1 MIFNKILRG
10 TELTFDIILEK
21 TEYRPSEVVKGK
33 LALKTE
39 KSCITRKL
47 SLLAEGKESTI
58 IKASESTHFDS
69 NFGGTRDRT
78 TKTYSEANTFFSE
91 DLSNFLQKST
101 RCNVLQDGTIEILP
115 QNSEILFDFTL
126 PASHNNLLS
135 SYEGKHAKITYYVI
149 ATADIA
155 KKFDVN
161 RKAPFHVFN
170 THNNDVLSYDGII
183 PDRRENN
190 TDAIPPTTINEVE
203 NNYSQLPTAEI
214 NENQENTTKKN
225 YSARFEQ
232 IFGKK
237 PKLTPVH
244 ARPRYFSSNSTTIDI
259 DLGTFFAKGREHFLK
274 ENSQARIDLSE
285 HQDKDLPY
293 SPGQTIQGK
302 VILLS
307 RLSHEIKREKNKNRN
322 IKGIEISVSGIESAF
337 AQGLQRVSTI
347 EKFEKKIDL
356 NGNENEEHNDITIPF
371 EFQIPEGIK
380 QSYAGKYSE
389 YFWGLEAKV
398 NVVWSSDISARRIVE
413 IV

>member
-33 LALKTE
+33 LAIKTE

-47 SLLAEGKESTI
+47 SLFAEGRESII
-58 IKASESTHFDS
+58 IKTSEST
-69 NFGGTRDRT
+69 NFGSSRDTT
-78 TKTYSEANTFFSE
+78 TKTYSEANSFFSE
-91 DLSNFLQKST
+91 DLSHFLQKST

-115 QNSEILFDFTL
+115 QKSEILFEFTL

-135 SYEGKHAKITYYVI
+135 SYRGKHANITYYVK
-149 ATADIA
+149 ATVDIA
-155 KKFDVN
+155 KRFDVN
-161 RKAPFHVFN
+161 KEAPFDVFN
-170 THNNDVLSYDGII
+170 SHNNAVLSYDGIS
-183 PDRRENN
+183 PNHKESN
-190 TDAIPPTTINEVE
+190 TDAILPTTINEVE
-203 NNYSQLPTAEI
+203 NNFSQSPTTDI
-214 NENQENTTKKN
+214 NENEENTTKKN

-232 IFGKK
+232 IFGNK

-244 ARPRYFSSNSTTIDI
+244 ASARYFPSNGTTIDI
-259 DLGTFFAKGREHFLK
+259 DLGTIFAKGREHFLK

-293 SPGQTIQGK
+293 SPGQTIKGK
-302 VILLS
+302 VIFLS
-307 RLSHEIKREKNKNRN
+307 RLSHETDMEKNKNRN
-322 IKGIEISVSGIESAF
+322 IRGIKISLTGIESAY
-337 AQGLQRVSTI
+337 AQGLQRVNTI
-347 EKFEKKIDL
+347 EKFEKNIEL
-356 NGNENEEHNDITIPF
+356 NGNENGDHDDIAVPF

-380 QSYAGKYSE
+380 QSYIGKYSE

-398 NVVWSSDISARRIVE
+398 NVAWSSDISARRIVE